1 MEYFYNQF
9 IPIWLVVGKYHY
21 YEIGL
26 SQIEE
31 LYAQIPFHVLQLV
44 RVNRTVPLYE
54 GCDKNGCLMAN
65 WALDAL
71 IELLQHKYKAMQF
84 PNSIEGWQSHSG
96 NMPLVSRCQ
105 NFLDLEYNRLFN
117 VEAFDAKFIDG
128 VLDQGEP
135 LEVGNNAKRQKTVI
149 PRRAK

>member
-1 MEYFYNQF
+1 
-9 IPIWLVVGKYHY
+9 
-21 YEIGL
+21 
-26 SQIEE
+26 
-31 LYAQIPFHVLQLV
+31 
-44 RVNRTVPLYE
+44 
-54 GCDKNGCLMAN
+54 
-65 WALDAL
+65 
-71 IELLQHKYKAMQF
+71 
-84 PNSIEGWQSHSG
+84 
-96 NMPLVSRCQ
+96 MPLVSRCQ